1 MSLFIDAKS
10 QESQIQ
16 KRYKELLSDWKDSQ
30 KSLGKNIIPGE
41 GTRKRILKQAEIE
54 IKENKFIQVK
64 PVTNLSNKKTPKGRK
79 RSKQKWENQLKISK
93 KIFESISEIAKSND
107 YELIRDACVAFR
119 NPVVFDNQVSEAFY
133 ELPYCIPGDKMVSD
147 HLVGMSNIVLYIYKN
162 KIFER
167 WNTLDDFISTLRA
180 LQVLLPIPK
189 SLNDKGSFK
198 SWQFDMDNI
207 NECIKWYKKL
217 QNENIKFLNRVDGE
231 LVPVM
236 EVYNDW
242 YENNKNYL

>member
-1 MSLFIDAKS
+1 MSLFIISKS
-10 QESQIQ
+10 TEKQIQ
-16 KRYKELLSDWKDSQ
+16 TRYKEILSDWKESQ
-30 KSLGKNIIPGE
+30 KSIGKNTKPGE
-41 GTRKRILKQAEIE
+41 GTRRRLLKQAEIE
-54 IKENKFIQVK
+54 VNNNKLLSQVVTPNLKIKK
-64 PVTNLSNKKTPKGRK
+64 SRR
-79 RSKQKWENQLKISK
+79 RSQQKWENQLKISK

-133 ELPYCIPGDKMVSD
+133 ELPYYIPGDKMVSD

-167 WNTLDDFISTLRA
+167 WNTTDEFIKTLRA

-198 SWQFDMDNI
+198 SWQFDMNNI

-217 QNENIKFLNRVDGE
+217 QNENIKFLNRIDGE